1 MSKHNK
7 NRASQKSIELVPSQ
21 TKMGANVTSIR
32 RDSNEAAHTSSLPV
46 SVEQIVRQRAY
57 EFYEK
62 RGREDGHAVEDWLRA
77 EAEVLSTVSR
87 MARVG

>member
-1 MSKHNK
+1 MSKHIK

-32 RDSNEAAHTSSLPV
+32 RDSNEAVHTSSLPP

-57 EFYEK
+57 QFYEK
-62 RGREDGHAVEDWLRA
+62 RRREDGHAVEDWLRA
-77 EAEVLSTVSR
+77 EVEVLGAVSRRAEV
-87 MARVG
+87 G